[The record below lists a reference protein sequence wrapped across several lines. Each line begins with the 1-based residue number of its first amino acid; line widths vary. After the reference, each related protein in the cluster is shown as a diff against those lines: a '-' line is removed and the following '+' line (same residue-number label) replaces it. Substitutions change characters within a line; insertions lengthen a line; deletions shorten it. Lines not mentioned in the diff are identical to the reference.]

1 MAESGKIE
9 GGEKEKPD
17 EKERADPADPL
28 GEDIPDSLEIPPAS
42 LGSLVMLLTTTALGY
57 LAEIEKAEPEK
68 KKVLT
73 KLARH
78 HVDLIQVLDEKTK
91 GNLSE
96 GEKKLIDRV
105 LIDLR
110 LQFIKHA
117 DLT

>member
-1 MAESGKIE
+1 MEESGKS
-9 GGEKEKPD
+9 GGDEKEKHDQAAEAGPETPPD
-17 EKERADPADPL
+17 EGIP
-28 GEDIPDSLEIPPAS
+28 EDLEIPQAS
-42 LGSLVMLLTTTALGY
+42 FGSLVMMLTTTALGY
-57 LAEIEKAEPEK
+57 LAEVENAEPKK

-78 HVDLIQVLDEKTK
+78 TVDMIQVLDEKTK

-105 LIDLR
+105 LTDLR